1 MFRQP
6 LDVRGGFP
14 PKSTNTRQAG
24 SVGKKPKVKGAKKP
38 KKIKRRKRTGDP
50 FARERKAEQAF
61 RFGERRSGLS
71 GRSVYDPTSLLRF
84 HQSAMFNQAR
94 DQAEA
99 SRRGG
104 TFTGTSIGEEKRVK
118 EAQEADR
125 ELKKLTAETQSRFV
139 GALEKFVD
147 TATSQRRPQRQTT
160 TQVEGSPEVIILED
174 KGKKKPPELTDA
186 QKRQVR
192 QRAIERGKK
201 PETTIEEIKT
211 ISLDKPTEEAP
222 EPLPLS
228 AGTQQISG
236 EQLQQIAIKARQQK
250 LGYRQ
255 DRVPEDR
262 ISRQTTEADKQADLQ
277 TVEERRKGF
286 VSSGTSGGGST
297 LLRPRPSP
305 NNPSQ
310 SIFALQRQ
318 ESGTTV
324 EGKSILRPETEP
336 SPFQQP
342 QVGLQK
348 QISALDLSAEPE
360 EPVEEEEDIPD
371 LKDEPLDIGTTTT
384 TTTDSPTTAINKTR
398 DELRKIIQEPQPE
411 PEEEKFQPKAF
422 PKPER
427 TLLASPFVKP
437 QAEPT
442 PEPEPEPTPEPEPQS
457 QSPQPKPKKKRGR
470 PKKPKPEPEP
480 ERIEEIVEVEPE
492 PQVPVATEQAKQE
505 SLVPTDEPPLLEE
518 NLYGELL
525 QESGIFAEG
534 SRSEGWLP
542 TKYIIYDEEGLIGQ
556 KEPDYYYYVMSAR
569 GKNFGIVDIEN
580 EDLQGWNSI
589 SKTRFDKLLKEGKI
603 IFQ

>member
-6 LDVRGGFP
+6 LDVRGSFP
-14 PKSTNTRQAG
+14 PKSTNTRQQG
-24 SVGKKPKVKGAKKP
+24 SSVKKPKVKGAKKP

-147 TATSQRRPQRQTT
+147 TATSQRRPQGKTT
-160 TQVEGSPEVIILED
+160 SQVGGSPEVIILED

-186 QKRQVR
+186 QRRQVR

-211 ISLDKPTEEAP
+211 ISLDKPTEEAG

-236 EQLQQIAIKARQQK
+236 EQLQQIAIKAREQK

-310 SIFALQRQ
+310 TIFALQRQ
-318 ESGTTV
+318 DSGTTV
-324 EGKSILRPETEP
+324 EGKSILRPEAKP

-342 QVGLQK
+342 QVGLQR
-348 QISALDLSAEPE
+348 QVSALDLSA

-371 LKDEPLDIGTTTT
+371 LKDEPLDIGTK
-384 TTTDSPTTAINKTR
+384 TDSPATAINKAR
-398 DELRKIIQEPQPE
+398 DELRKIVQEPQPQSQS
-411 PEEEKFQPKAF
+411 PEEEEFQPKAF

-437 QAEPT
+437 QAEP
-442 PEPEPEPTPEPEPQS
+442 EPEPTPEPEPQ
-457 QSPQPKPKKKRGR
+457 PEPKPKKKRGR

-492 PQVPVATEQAKQE
+492 PVSVAKEETKQE
-505 SLVPTDEPPLLEE
+505 SLVPTDEPPLLETS
-518 NLYGELL
+518 LYGELL
-525 QESGIFAEG
+525 EERGIFAEG

-556 KEPDYYYYVMSAR
+556 KEPDYYYYVMSSNP
-569 GKNFGIVDIEN
+569 KNFGIVDIEN